1 MHEAILQCPATV
13 PIGFSYY
20 CRRYLTEAELL
31 RKSIETPLL
40 YWELPATHHGEEPWL
55 GTASGAA
62 LKEPRAGEPV
72 LFELKKVPG
81 KANAFAMGVT
91 VGRIDTND
99 IVIDDTSVSRFHAY
113 FQKDARTGDWN
124 VVDAE
129 SKNGTWVGPLKLAP
143 NERARVTDET
153 KVRFGDVEL
162 VFLTVNSLFARIRN
176 GLK

>member
-1 MHEAILQCPATV
+1 M

-20 CRRYLTEAELL
+20 CRRYLSEAEAL
-31 RKSIETPLL
+31 RKSIDAPLL
-40 YWELPATHHGEEPWL
+40 WWELPATAHGEEAWM

-72 LFELKKVPG
+72 LFELKKMTG

-99 IVIDDTSVSRFHAY
+99 VVIDDASVSRFHAY

-129 SKNGTWVGPLKLAP
+129 SKNGTWVGPLKLQPKLQP

-162 VFLTVNSLFARIRN
+162 VFLSVDALFERIRS

>member
-1 MHEAILQCPATV
+1 MTA
-13 PIGFSYY
+13 
-20 CRRYLTEAELL
+20 
-31 RKSIETPLL
+31 
-40 YWELPATHHGEEPWL
+40 HGEEAWM
-55 GTASGAA
+55 GTASGAP

-72 LFELKKVPG
+72 VFELKKVQG

-91 VGRIDTND
+91 IGRIDTND
-99 IVIDDTSVSRFHAY
+99 IVIDDSSVSRFHAY
-113 FQKDARTGDWN
+113 FQKDTRTGDWN

-162 VFLTVNSLFARIRN
+162 VFLTVNGLFERIKK
-176 GLK
+176 GLR

>member
-1 MHEAILQCPATV
+1 VHAAILQCRATV

-20 CRRYLTEAELL
+20 CRRYLTEAEVL
-31 RKSIETPLL
+31 RKSIDCPLL
-40 YWELPATHHGEEPWL
+40 YWAMPMTAHAEEVWA
-55 GTASGAA
+55 GTASGAP

-99 IVIDDTSVSRFHAY
+99 IVIDDASVSRFHAY

-143 NERARVTDET
+143 NERARVGDET
-153 KVRFGDVEL
+153 QVRFGDVEL
-162 VFLTVNSLFARIRN
+162 TFLTVNGLFERIKK
-176 GLK
+176 GLR

>member
-1 MHEAILQCPATV
+1 M

-20 CRRYLTEAELL
+20 YRRYLTEAELL
-31 RKSIETPLL
+31 RKQIDTPLL
-40 YWELPATHHGEEPWL
+40 FWEVPMTSVGEEAWA
-55 GTASGAA
+55 GTASGAP

-72 LFELKKVPG
+72 VFELKKVQG

-99 IVIDDTSVSRFHAY
+99 IVIDDASVSRFHAY
-113 FQKDARTGDWN
+113 FQKDLRTGDWN

-129 SKNGTWVGPLKLAP
+129 SKNGTWVGPLKLSP
-143 NERARVTDET
+143 NERARVGDET

-162 VFLTVNSLFARIRN
+162 VFLTVNGLFERIKK
-176 GLK
+176 GLR

>member
-1 MHEAILQCPATV
+1 VPQTV

-31 RKSIETPLL
+31 RQSLDCPLL
-40 YWELPATHHGEEPWL
+40 FWAAPATAKGEEPWL
-55 GTASGAA
+55 GTGSGVQM
-62 LKEPRAGEPV
+62 KEPRAGEPV

-99 IVIDDTSVSRFHAY
+99 IVIDDSSISRFHAY
-113 FQKDARTGDWN
+113 FQKDPRSSAWQL
-124 VVDAE
+124 VDAE
-129 SKNGTWVGPLKLAP
+129 SKNGTWVGPLKLGP
-143 NERARVTDET
+143 NERAIVSDET

-162 VFLTVNSLFARIRN
+162 TFITVDSLFARIQK

>member
-1 MHEAILQCPATV
+1 M

-20 CRRYLTEAELL
+20 YRRYLTEAELL
-31 RKSIETPLL
+31 RKQIDSPLL
-40 YWELPATHHGEEPWL
+40 FWELPMTAQGEEAWA
-55 GTASGAA
+55 GTASGGP

-72 LFELKKVPG
+72 VFELKKVQG

-99 IVIDDTSVSRFHAY
+99 IVIDDVSVSRFHAY
-113 FQKDARTGDWN
+113 FQKDLRTGDWN

-129 SKNGTWVGPLKLAP
+129 SKNGTWVGPLKLSP
-143 NERARVTDET
+143 NERARVADET

-162 VFLTVNSLFARIRN
+162 IFLTVNGLFERIKK
-176 GLK
+176 GLR